1 MAIDIRQIENTIG
14 YSFRNKDLLQQAFV
28 RRSYSQENGG
38 QNNEVLEFIGDKAL
52 DFAVIRLMMNRFG
65 KITEDKEWDEFKLTN
80 PQYFQTKIGEGKF
93 TDIKRMLVEKRA
105 LSGCMD
111 RLGFHTQLIM
121 GKGDIFKE
129 VQNEKSV
136 KEDLFEA
143 IIGAVALD
151 SNYDMDTITEVV
163 NTMLDLDSFF
173 DNDEFDE
180 DYDFNYIGWVQEWS
194 QGEGCGLPNYEYRQN
209 YNGGFNCLITIRG
222 NDGFCLQESGYGE
235 SHAKARYAAAYK
247 AYKYLKDNNYIRNKY
262 EDAVGKPIYEESTR
276 QINELYQKGLIGK
289 PDYELDEDY
298 GGEGRTDWSCT
309 LKVNGYQREFYGY
322 GSNQKE
328 SKRDAAYDF
337 LCFIMGVD
345 EDDYE

>member
-14 YSFRNKDLLQQAFV
+14 YSFRNKDLLQQAFI
-28 RRSYSQENGG
+28 RKSYSQENGG

-65 KITEDKEWDEFKLTN
+65 KITEDKQWDEFKLTN

-151 SNYDMDTITEVV
+151 SN
-163 NTMLDLDSFF
+163 
-173 DNDEFDE
+173 
-180 DYDFNYIGWVQEWS
+180 
-194 QGEGCGLPNYEYRQN
+194 
-209 YNGGFNCLITIRG
+209 
-222 NDGFCLQESGYGE
+222 
-235 SHAKARYAAAYK
+235 
-247 AYKYLKDNNYIRNKY
+247 
-262 EDAVGKPIYEESTR
+262 
-276 QINELYQKGLIGK
+276 
-289 PDYELDEDY
+289 
-298 GGEGRTDWSCT
+298 
-309 LKVNGYQREFYGY
+309 
-322 GSNQKE
+322 
-328 SKRDAAYDF
+328 
-337 LCFIMGVD
+337 
-345 EDDYE
+345 